1 MYINVWSCRDKEVD
15 RVPEN
20 LDFKNYF
27 SQVTGLSFN
36 HCDMS
41 DFKSLGDPNSDQE
54 YDRRQAFLAMAREA
68 FERVEN
74 MSKVETVSILSN
86 CSPIHLKMLL
96 SHCPRVK
103 QVILRKWKRDGLAT
117 LWFVN
122 WLPTRLS

>member
-1 MYINVWSCRDKEVD
+1 
-15 RVPEN
+15 
-20 LDFKNYF
+20 
-27 SQVTGLSFN
+27 
-36 HCDMS
+36 MS

-103 QVILRKWKRDGLAT
+103 QVILRKWERDGLAT

-122 WLPTRLS
+122 WLPTRLN